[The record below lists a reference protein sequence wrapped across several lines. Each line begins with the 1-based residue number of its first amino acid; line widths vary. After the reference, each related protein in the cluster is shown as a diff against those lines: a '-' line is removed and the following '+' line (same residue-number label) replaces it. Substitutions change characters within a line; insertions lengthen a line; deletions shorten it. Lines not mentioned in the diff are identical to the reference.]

1 MVSSL
6 TNVKLSGEASSVGSA
21 ALKSVPDP
29 RDKADVR
36 IIVKKG
42 NPIKNL
48 SITKDAELWRDH
60 KGNKLRGNTG

>member
-1 MVSSL
+1 M
-6 TNVKLSGEASSVGSA
+6 GSA

-48 SITKDAELWRDH
+48 SITKDARL
-60 KGNKLRGNTG
+60 